1 MNPRIVIIINCQGI
15 ETIRIVASSPE
26 EESKGETL
34 LAKIQNELKEIDE
47 KVKCCIREE
56 DG

>member
-1 MNPRIVIIINCQGI
+1 MNPRVVIIINCEGI

-34 LAKIQNELKEIDE
+34 LAKIQNELREIDE
-47 KVKCCIREE
+47 KVKCCTREE
-56 DG
+56 AG